1 MGRKGITCQRGF
13 SLLEAV
19 AALAIFGM
27 AIVVAASFL
36 DAYMSAARRLETRAD
51 LVRAAEV
58 VLESLRGG
66 SLPLTTGVVDLGRE
80 FPARSSA
87 RVETRVRILPRTV
100 PDLYE
105 VRVEARAIVRSEEMV
120 VSVTTEIWRP

>member
-1 MGRKGITCQRGF
+1 MGREGHSRQRGF

-36 DAYMSAARRLETRAD
+36 DVYMSAARRLETRAD

-66 SLPLTTGVVDLGRE
+66 ALPMTTGLVDLGRE
-80 FPARSSA
+80 FPPRSSA
-87 RVETRVRILPRTV
+87 RVETRVQVSPRAI

-105 VRVEARAIVRSEEMV
+105 VRVEVRAVVRSEEMV
-120 VSVTTEIWRP
+120 VSITTEMWRP